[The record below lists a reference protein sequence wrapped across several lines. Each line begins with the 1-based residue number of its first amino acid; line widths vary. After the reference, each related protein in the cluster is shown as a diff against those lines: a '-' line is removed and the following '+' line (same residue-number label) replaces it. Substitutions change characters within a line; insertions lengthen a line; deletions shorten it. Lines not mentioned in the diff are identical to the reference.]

1 MARYEEWI
9 NRAKSNLELARAK
22 TSPIIYYE
30 DLCNQSQQSAEKA
43 LKGLLIYYGVEP
55 DFTHNIEILI
65 NGLKKFTEVPENIK
79 EAALLTNYAVF
90 IKYPGDYEEITKEEY
105 EKSIQLAKE
114 CLEWVEEKIKKANDS

>member
-9 NRAKSNLELARAK
+9 NRAKSNLELAQAK

-55 DFTHNIEILI
+55 EFTHNIEILI
-65 NGLKKFTEVPENIK
+65 NELKKFAEIPEKLK
-79 EAALLTNYAVF
+79 EAVKLTKYAVF
-90 IKYPGDYEEITKEEY
+90 TKYPGEYDEISKEEY
-105 EKSIQLAKE
+105 EKSIQIAQE
-114 CLEWVEEKIKKANDS
+114 CLKWVEEKIKSKQ